1 MGCRN
6 MVITIAATKGGTGK
20 TTTAAALAQA
30 FAGMG
35 RTALLVD
42 ADAQGSASLIYD
54 AEESPGLYAV
64 LKGRAEAADLVQH
77 TEAGY
82 ILPASPELDGL
93 ETELARDKGR
103 DTLLARALEPL
114 KASYDAIV
122 IDTAPGVSTL
132 LVQALTAADKVLIP
146 MQADT
151 QSLRGLEKLAET
163 VADVQRYTNKRLEVA
178 GVVVTMYD
186 GRTVLA
192 KQYDELIGETCGHLG
207 FPFAKTHIR
216 RAVAVQEA
224 QALRQSLYD
233 YAPKSNPA
241 RDYRALI
248 EELSL

>member
-1 MGCRN
+1 
-6 MVITIAATKGGTGK
+6 MVIAIAATKGGTGK

-30 FAGMG
+30 FADMG
-35 RTALLVD
+35 RTSLLVD
-42 ADAQGSASLIYD
+42 ADAQGSASLIYG
-54 AEESPGLYAV
+54 AEESPGLYAA
-64 LKGRAEAADLVQH
+64 LMGGAKASDLVQS
-77 TEAGY
+77 TEAGD
-82 ILPASPELDGL
+82 ILPSSPELDGL
-93 ETELARDKGR
+93 DLELARDKGR

-114 KASYDAIV
+114 RASYDEIV

-146 MQADT
+146 VQADT

-192 KQYDELIGETCGHLG
+192 KQYGEMIGEACEQMGIPL
-207 FPFAKTHIR
+207 ASTHIR

-224 QALRQSLYD
+224 QAMRQSLYQ

-241 RDYRALI
+241 VDYRALI
-248 EELSL
+248 EELNL